1 MGAVESHTVLLDPG
15 GKRLIINID
24 GGKRLRENKLHIIK
38 VTISVNII
46 RGDRKLFISVSSVT
60 GFTNEGHV
68 EPEGK
73 PVNCS

>member
-24 GGKRLRENKLHIIK
+24 GGKRLRENKPHIIK
-38 VTISVNII
+38 VTISVN
-46 RGDRKLFISVSSVT
+46 VT

-73 PVNCS
+73 SVNCS